1 MPLGTSGSGALGP
14 RGSSGRVARWADDL
28 IGWIRILAESWQR
41 APGGFRRK
49 LLSGTTG
56 NRINVEGDSA
66 DPPAPDYIRLETIIG
81 RNSISPSRGQDRIVA
96 LIGHSAGIT
105 ANGTRLNL

>member
-1 MPLGTSGSGALGP
+1 MPLGARTRKRGMDPGGEGAG
-14 RGSSGRVARWADDL
+14 GGRVTGESPGGL
-28 IGWIRILAESWQR
+28 TILLGGSVASWQR

-66 DPPAPDYIRLETIIG
+66 GPPAPDYIRLETIIG
-81 RNSISPSRGQDRIVA
+81 RNSIAPPRSRA
-96 LIGHSAGIT
+96 
-105 ANGTRLNL
+105 